1 MTVKKDRLISVRLPQ
16 AEYDA
21 VLQRAEQE
29 KMSLSEFLRLALVSA
44 SYRIELNRNR
54 TYHRRVLSALDEIE
68 REMEPGKRKR
78 RAVDRRGRV
87 KG

>member
-1 MTVKKDRLISVRLPQ
+1 MTLKKDRLISVRLPQ

-21 VLQRAEQE
+21 VLERAGQE

-54 TYHRRVLSALDEIE
+54 QYHKRVLNALDQIE
-68 REMEPGKRKR
+68 REMEPMKRKR
-78 RAVDRRGRV
+78 RAVDRRGRI